1 MQWSSLPPDLD
12 PPASPSPLDLSVE
25 NAIKH
30 HFDELNLLMST
41 TAEEGEGNVLAAVTF
56 PKNSDAIACNG
67 NAWRTLWLRMSFPTL
82 AGLNS
87 SKINAMFKPKR
98 QERMRRHL
106 GMETLPP
113 GIDYVLDFTPPTEG
127 SELADLTA
135 ALWLPKMVKLWF
147 LAGHYCPEE
156 ILESGHLASIWDKRP
171 LASRSVSA
179 MLVLGHD
186 DACRG
191 LLQFCS
197 MDRSEW
203 KPKVV
208 PGIVDVDPED
218 EEHSSYFPTFR
229 RIPDY
234 CGIRHRVA
242 IMRVLHAINGN
253 GLLLNSAARMWT
265 VAQVAIHLEVPQV
278 VVDPVTQWLIAPP
291 NTKFVEICPE
301 RSFQLALAL
310 KIPSVLVAAF
320 RILVSELAVDYA
332 APDPSPKRS
341 ALTWAQRR
349 RDDYGDLPSDPVEYA
364 SRTFSERIIGLLE
377 MLRSNTVFDRIGTGL
392 EEWDLL
398 KQQGMIIHEQGSNE
412 LKTAHENLIQ
422 ALVGIFHND
431 IQRCLREHA
440 PSGRLAT
447 LIAAQRSHY
456 IPLHERY
463 SLRDLYE
470 NLSHTQRALTPFFWE
485 SLYHQSLPKLSGNG
499 PFSLSTYNGCTIRT
513 YVDKYTSLW
522 EAANLPHPD
531 FQPNPEKG
539 EYHSHHISKRLNEFN
554 IHQFESEVYAALS
567 SLCDRVLGKGY
578 NEEPFQFFL
587 SDHLLLPSL
596 TSPEMDFLPIWAGG
610 LDDGSGGVFQ
620 NAIPPAEMGPSEP
633 GPAYHTGYTIPTT
646 GTRTAGTGTRDGDGD
661 DTTMMDD
668 DDRIGGSIYGVS
680 ELGDNLDRFEIISAR
695 TAQTATETA
704 TVPSMDVEQSVVTT
718 TTTTSSTGLGSGL
731 GRLNLDPGGPNRHR
745 VVAVPSETS
754 SGDFHL
760 NSREDG
766 EYADAMYTQPA
777 EHQAVGRALARYVD
791 GNDGTTTGRS
801 ESGHA
806 SSSSKQGGMIAAGG
820 RGAGGSNNNNGGGY
834 SDTDNFMLEDDEDGG
849 LKDLDGSDDGSLTV
863 GADSDYD
870 MV

>member
-1 MQWSSLPPDLD
+1 MEWPSEPAALDRPP
-12 PPASPSPLDLSVE
+12 SPSPLGLSVE
-25 NAIKH
+25 NAINH
-30 HFDELNLLMST
+30 HFNELNLLMSRT
-41 TAEEGEGNVLAAVTF
+41 TEDGEGNVLAVVTF
-56 PKNSDAIACNG
+56 PKNADAIACNG
-67 NAWRTLWLRMSFPTL
+67 SRWQTLWLRMSFPTL
-82 AGLNS
+82 VGLSS
-87 SKINAMFKPKR
+87 SKINAMFDPRR
-98 QERMRRHL
+98 QERMRRQL

-156 ILESGHLASIWDKRP
+156 ILESGHRTSIWDKRP

-179 MLVLGHD
+179 MLALGHD
-186 DACRG
+186 DACRS

-203 KPKVV
+203 KPKDV
-208 PGIVDVDPED
+208 PGIVDVDPEA
-218 EEHSSYFPTFR
+218 EEHSNYFPTFR

-265 VAQVAIHLEVPQV
+265 VAQVAIHLEIPQV

-310 KIPSVLVAAF
+310 KIPCVLIAAF

-332 APDPSPKRS
+332 APEPSPRRP

-364 SRTFSERIIGLLE
+364 SHAFFERITGLLE

-392 EEWDLL
+392 KEWDLL
-398 KQQGMIIHEQGSNE
+398 KQQTSIVHEQGSDE
-412 LKTAHENLIQ
+412 LRTAHGNLVQ
-422 ALVGIFHND
+422 ALVGAFHNI
-431 IQRCLREHA
+431 IQRCLRKNA
-440 PSGRLAT
+440 PLGPLASLT
-447 LIAAQRSHY
+447 AAQRDHY
-456 IPLHERY
+456 ISRHERD
-463 SLRDLYE
+463 SLGHLYE
-470 NLSHTQRALTPFFWE
+470 NLSHSQRVLTPFFWE
-485 SLYHQSLPKLSGNG
+485 SLLSQSLPNPSGSG
-499 PFSLSTYNGCTIRT
+499 PLSLSTYNGYAIRT
-513 YVDKYTSLW
+513 YADKYTSLW
-522 EAANLPHPD
+522 RSANLPHPD
-531 FQPNPEKG
+531 FQPEPANRSN
-539 EYHSHHISKRLNEFN
+539 HFTKRLNEFN
-554 IHQFESEVYAALS
+554 IHQFETEVFAALP
-567 SLCDRVLGKGY
+567 SLCHRVLGKGY

-620 NAIPPAEMGPSEP
+620 DAIPPAEMGPSEP

-646 GTRTAGTGTRDGDGD
+646 GTRTTGTGTRDGDGD

-668 DDRIGGSIYGVS
+668 NDDRVGGSIYGVS
-680 ELGDNLDRFEIISAR
+680 ELGDNLDRFEIISVR

-704 TVPSMDVEQSVVTT
+704 TVPSMDVEQSVVT

-745 VVAVPSETS
+745 VVAVPSSEIS
-754 SGDFHL
+754 SEEGFSL
-760 NSREDG
+760 NSRDDG

-791 GNDGTTTGRS
+791 GTPDTNTPGTS
-801 ESGHA
+801 EGGGA
-806 SSSSKQGGMIAAGG
+806 SSSSRQGGVAAGG
-820 RGAGGSNNNNGGGY
+820 NAGGNNKNSGY
-834 SDTDNFMLEDDEDGG
+834 LDTDNFMLEDDDADGG
-849 LKDLDGSDDGSLTV
+849 LKDLDGSDDGSSTV